1 VTQPEGYNVLQGELY
16 KGERNQNRGSIP
28 PSLPPHQLEQI
39 TCSHDNP
46 QVMPNSTLIY
56 LYLPPSSSK
65 SKLTNIGRQRETK
78 IDNKKK
84 CFESTS

>member
-1 VTQPEGYNVLQGELY
+1 MYY
-16 KGERNQNRGSIP
+16 KGSCIREKGTRIGEA
-28 PSLPPHQLEQI
+28 SLPPHQLEQI

-78 IDNKKK
+78 NDNNKK
-84 CFESTS
+84 CFEGTS

>member
-1 VTQPEGYNVLQGELY
+1 MYY
-16 KGERNQNRGSIP
+16 KGSYIRGKGTRIGEA
-28 PSLPPHQLEQI
+28 SLPPHQLEQI

-65 SKLTNIGRQRETK
+65 SKLTNIRRQRETK
-78 IDNKKK
+78 K
-84 CFESTS
+84 

>member
-1 VTQPEGYNVLQGELY
+1 MYY
-16 KGERNQNRGSIP
+16 KGSCIREKGTRIGEA
-28 PSLPPHQLEQI
+28 SLPPHQLEQI

-65 SKLTNIGRQRETK
+65 SKLTNIGRKRETK
-78 IDNKKK
+78 NDNNKN
-84 CFESTS
+84 CFEGTS

>member
-1 VTQPEGYNVLQGELY
+1 MYY
-16 KGERNQNRGSIP
+16 KGSCIREKGTRIGEA
-28 PSLPPHQLEQI
+28 SLPPHQLEQI

-65 SKLTNIGRQRETK
+65 SKLTNIGRKREIK
-78 IDNKKK
+78 NDNNKK
-84 CFESTS
+84 CFEGTS